1 MPIPKKQKPKL
12 SVPVRELLATNLVQL
27 RKQKKWTQEELSY
40 EAGLHRTMVGQI
52 ERQGRNVTLE
62 TLESLAAALGVEI
75 GDLFAL
81 PATEKAQ
88 PL

>member
-12 SVPVRELLATNLVQL
+12 STPARELLATNLVQL

-62 TLESLAAALGVEI
+62 TIESLAAALGVEI
-75 GDLFAL
+75 CDLFMLSAVTD
-81 PATEKAQ
+81 ASI
-88 PL
+88 